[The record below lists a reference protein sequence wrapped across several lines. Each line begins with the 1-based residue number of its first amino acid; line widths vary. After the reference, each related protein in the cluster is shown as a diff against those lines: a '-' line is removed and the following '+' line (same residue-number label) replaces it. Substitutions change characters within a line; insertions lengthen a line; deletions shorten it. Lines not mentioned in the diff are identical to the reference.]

1 MNLFSFGR
9 GKIDSWYK
17 KEMKK
22 LDDDYYAFKDPAG
35 SIGKEALARANDKQ
49 RELTRAKEMLSQ
61 EYHKRLKEIGQ
72 KPRSDFSSAKD
83 ES

>member
-22 LDDDYYAFKDPAG
+22 LDDDYYAFKDPEG
-35 SIGKEALARANDKQ
+35 SVGREALARANDKQ
-49 RELTRAKEMLSQ
+49 RELTKAKDALSQ
-61 EYHKRLKEIGQ
+61 EYHKRLKAIGL
-72 KPRSDFSSAKD
+72 KPRSDFSRSKD
-83 ES
+83 EE